1 MIDKKEK
8 YADRE
13 REFLEFINSDPIPP
27 PATLTE
33 KLKITVSQDMR
44 TAIWKIFCKLAG
56 MQAACAI
63 LTLFFCPQFE
73 IGFTKHDSL
82 AHLVQHSEGFGFML
96 VCGMFFLGGGA
107 VIAPFFFN
115 QSEMKAI
122 KKSTFIYFPT
132 AALLAVML
140 FYSLGANIYWALAL
154 PWFLGGTLGSVIG
167 FELVKYFR
175 SRTRSDNNLLNAI

>member
-1 MIDKKEK
+1 MIDKKEQ
-8 YADRE
+8 YVDRE
-13 REFLEFINSDPIPP
+13 REFLEFINSDPLSPP
-27 PATLTE
+27 ETLTE
-33 KLKITVSQDMR
+33 KLKIAVSQDMR

-56 MQAACAI
+56 IQAACAT

-73 IGFTKHDSL
+73 VGFIKHDYL
-82 AHLVQHSEGFGFML
+82 AHLVQHSEGFGFMI
-96 VCGMFFLGGGA
+96 VCGMIFLSGGA

-122 KKSTFIYFPT
+122 RKSALIYFPT

-140 FYSLGANIYWALAL
+140 FYSLGADIYWTLAL
-154 PWFLGGTLGSVIG
+154 PWFLGGTFGSVIG

-175 SRTRSDNNLLNAI
+175 LRVGHSF

>member
-8 YADRE
+8 YADWE
-13 REFLEFINSDPIPP
+13 REFLEFVNSDPVTP
-27 PATLTE
+27 PALLTE
-33 KLKITVSQDMR
+33 KLKITVSQDLR
-44 TAIWKIFCKLAG
+44 PAIWKIFSKLAG
-56 MQAACAI
+56 MQAACAT

-73 IGFTKHDSL
+73 IGFAKHDHL
-82 AHLVQHSEGFGFML
+82 ADLVQHPEGFGFMI
-96 VCGMFFLGGGA
+96 VCGMIFLGGGA

-115 QSEMKAI
+115 QAEMKAI
-122 KKSTFIYFPT
+122 EKSVLIYFPT

-140 FYSLGANIYWALAL
+140 FYSLGADIDWTLAL

-175 SRTRSDNNLLNAI
+175 FRPRHSLKLMML